1 MRVWAK
7 LWLDNRML
15 KDMVV
20 NDYSEETRTHKVFS
34 ALDSICNEWDLGKP
48 IWLES
53 NVSEFKRRSKTRFSK
68 DSFIETTDF
77 DYLEIEILEE
87 DY

>member
-1 MRVWAK
+1 MKIWAK
-7 LWLDNRML
+7 LWLDSRML
-15 KDMVV
+15 KDMTV
-20 NDYSEETRTHKVFS
+20 NDYSENTRTHKVFD
-34 ALDSICNEWDLGKP
+34 ALDQVCHEWDLGKP

-53 NVSEFKRRSKTRFSK
+53 NVSEFKRRSKTRFTK

-77 DYLEIEILEE
+77 DYLEFEILEE

>member
-7 LWLDNRML
+7 LWLENRML

-20 NDYSEETRTHKVFS
+20 NDYSENTRTKKVFS

-48 IWLES
+48 IWLDS
-53 NVSEFKRRSKTRFSK
+53 NVNEFKRRSKTRFTK
-68 DSFIETTDF
+68 DSFIEATEF

>member
-15 KDMVV
+15 KDTVI
-20 NDYSEETRTHKVFS
+20 NDYSEDTRTHKVFN
-34 ALDSICNEWDLGKP
+34 ALDKICNEWDLEKP
-48 IWLES
+48 IWLDS
-53 NVSEFKRRSKTRFSK
+53 NVKEFKHRSKTRFSR
-68 DSFIETTDF
+68 DSFIESTEF
-77 DYLEIEILEE
+77 DYLEFEILEE

>member
-68 DSFIETTDF
+68 DSFIETTNF